1 MRLGKQEIR
10 LERQIRGLIMN
21 DLVWLLYGFA
31 FSPDTSNRDP
41 LSSFKPLSN
50 MISFACL

>member
-21 DLVWLLYGFA
+21 DLVWLLKGLHFLLIQA
-31 FSPDTSNRDP
+31 TETHSPVLN
-41 LSSFKPLSN
+41 L
-50 MISFACL
+50 